1 MRRSENP
8 GMSSLGRRQ
17 LKTLLY
23 PLQNIQNI
31 STTSSTVPLFQLHFI
46 PRRKQS
52 HWTESPFV
60 QQPAIPKTIIH
71 SSTVTVGPSMVLD
84 QLRFSSF
91 FYWPHSEYLTR
102 KPDWT
107 LECVS
112 FLNSSFVFKLLG
124 QMGFSSKG
132 TCFGLLGFWNN
143 GLSEQWT
150 VNTPPKP

>member
-60 QQPAIPKTIIH
+60 QQPAIRYPL
-71 SSTVTVGPSMVLD
+71 TVTVGPSMVLD
-84 QLRFSSF
+84 QLGFSSF
-91 FYWPHSEYLTR
+91 WPHSEYLTR
-102 KPDWT
+102 KPNWT

-124 QMGFSSKG
+124 QMGFPSKG
-132 TCFGLLGFWNN
+132 TCCGLLGFWNN
-143 GLSEQWT
+143 GLSERWT
-150 VNTPPKP
+150 VNTPS

>member
-1 MRRSENP
+1 
-8 GMSSLGRRQ
+8 MSSLGRRQ

-84 QLRFSSF
+84 QLGFSSF
-91 FYWPHSEYLTR
+91 WPYSEYLTR
-102 KPDWT
+102 KPNWT
-107 LECVS
+107 LRLRAKNSREDVC

-124 QMGFSSKG
+124 QMGFPSKG
-132 TCFGLLGFWNN
+132 TCCGLLGFWNN

-150 VNTPPKP
+150 VNTPS